1 MAKTNTFKNFLKERL
16 KDIPYTVLLC
26 VYFIIT
32 LSCGIY
38 FSVLNQGR
46 SIAISYGF
54 IAIIPIFL
62 LLEYGLQIRFVP
74 LFTALFFIMCI
85 GGILGS
91 CFDFYNFP
99 LFDAFLH
106 TLSGVLVLLMGMM
119 IMNRILNNVNS
130 HKNFFTSIL
139 FGVFFSLGI
148 ALIWEMCEYFG
159 TTILPVDMEEDM
171 IIHEIKSFVLAGT
184 HGKVVHLT
192 DISKT
197 VIYYGDNQ
205 TFTIDGYLDI
215 GLFDTLNDMLVC
227 MLGTIATAVILIVN
241 RLLNW
246 KLDKILI
253 PQVVIKQ
260 KQESSSCVN
269 NEILENEK
277 QKENQ

>member
-1 MAKTNTFKNFLKERL
+1 MAKNYTFKNFIKERI
-16 KDIPYTVLLC
+16 KDIPYTVLVC
-26 VYFIIT
+26 IYFVVAF
-32 LSCGIY
+32 SCGVY
-38 FSVLNQGR
+38 FSVLHQGR
-46 SIAISYGF
+46 SIAISYGL

-62 LLEYGLQIRFVP
+62 ILEYALQIRFVP
-74 LFTALFFIMCI
+74 LFTALFFLMCI

-99 LFDAFLH
+99 LFDACLH

-119 IMNRILNNVNS
+119 IMNRILNNVDS

-139 FGVFFSLGI
+139 FGIFFSLGI

-159 TTILPVDMEEDM
+159 TTILPVDMQEDL
-171 IIHEIKSFVLAGT
+171 IVDEIKSFALAGT
-184 HGKVVHLT
+184 HGKVLHLT

-197 VIYYGDNQ
+197 VIYYGDNK
-205 TFTIDGYLDI
+205 TFVIDGYLDI

-227 MLGTIATAVILIVN
+227 MIGTLATAIILIIN

-246 KLDKILI
+246 KLDKILV

-260 KQESSSCVN
+260 KQENVSSPETKASVSDN
-269 NEILENEK
+269 
-277 QKENQ
+277 